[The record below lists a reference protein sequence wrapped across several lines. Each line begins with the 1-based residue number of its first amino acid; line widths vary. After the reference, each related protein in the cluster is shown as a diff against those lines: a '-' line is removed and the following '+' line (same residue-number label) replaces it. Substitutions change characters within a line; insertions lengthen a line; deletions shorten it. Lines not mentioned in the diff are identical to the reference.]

1 MNIYDFINDP
11 SKAVYA
17 GSRPSYLTCVS
28 CVENN
33 WWAFCRWTV
42 GRVWRFKEVLYMTM
56 WEIIEAIYTLVFG
69 LAIVI
74 SFPVS
79 VYPLA
84 LLQYLN
90 VQRMIKNLE
99 ELNKVQ

>member
-17 GSRPSYLTCVS
+17 GYRPSYLTCVS
-28 CVENN
+28 CVANN
-33 WWAFCRWTV
+33 WWAFCRWTTGRV
-42 GRVWRFKEVLYMTM
+42 GRFKDVLDMTLG
-56 WEIIEAIYTLVFG
+56 EIIEAIYTLVFG

-99 ELNKVQ
+99 ELDKLQ